1 MHETDDIKSIISA
14 INEIN
19 LKPKKKLTT
28 TSFQKIIPKLN
39 QELLVSPD
47 IDKIIKEAEA
57 YKKNLSFKDSQSE
70 VILNREQQ
78 TSKVDVLILKDE
90 VVESLEIPDPSIDD
104 LNEVFSRDKNH
115 LKDEVVSSLK
125 IQDTTILLLQE
136 QIKKYKDT
144 EEKLRFQI
152 IDLEQ
157 DNTLLLN
164 KSKKNIELETYE
176 TFKKDMEETLKSIYA
191 QVKNQKKIFLNLKV
205 ETAKIKGDSNIY
217 KENYERLIIENNNI
231 KIRLDSA
238 KEQIAKHETNKLDL
252 LSSINQLNE
261 VLSKT
266 NIVTNIPQIKEPP
279 IKNILKEPKK

>member
-1 MHETDDIKSIISA
+1 MHDTDDIKSIISA

-19 LKPKKKLTT
+19 SKPKKKLVTT
-28 TSFQKIIPKLN
+28 AFQKIIPRLN
-39 QELLVSPD
+39 QDLLISPD
-47 IDKIIKEAEA
+47 IDKIIKEAET
-57 YKKNLSFKDSQSE
+57 YKKNLPFKAPKSE

-90 VVESLEIPDPSIDD
+90 VVESIKIPDPSIHD
-104 LNEVFSRDKNH
+104 LNEVLSRDKNY
-115 LKDEVVSSLK
+115 LKDEVITSLK
-125 IQDTTILLLQE
+125 IQDPTILRLNKK
-136 QIKKYKDT
+136 IRKYKDT

-191 QVKNQKKIFLNLKV
+191 QVKNQKKIFLNLKD

-217 KENYERLIIENNNI
+217 KENYERLVIENNNI
-231 KIRLDSA
+231 KIRLDTA

-261 VLSKT
+261 VLTKT
-266 NIVTNIPQIKEPP
+266 NIVTNIPQLKEQS
-279 IKNILKEPKK
+279 IKNILKKPQK